1 MMLIMNVCCF
11 VSELSSFIL
20 MLYFMVGKKI
30 VSVHNEHVCV
40 LFSLTLS
47 VIHASFIVTQS
58 KEWLVFIF

>member
-1 MMLIMNVCCF
+1 MMLIMN
-11 VSELSSFIL
+11 ELSSFIL
-20 MLYFMVGKKI
+20 MLYFMVGKKS

-58 KEWLVFIF
+58 NVWLLFIF

>member
-20 MLYFMVGKKI
+20 MLYFMVGKKS
-30 VSVHNEHVCV
+30 VSVHNQHVCV
-40 LFSLTLS
+40 LFSLTS

-58 KEWLVFIF
+58 KVWLVFIF